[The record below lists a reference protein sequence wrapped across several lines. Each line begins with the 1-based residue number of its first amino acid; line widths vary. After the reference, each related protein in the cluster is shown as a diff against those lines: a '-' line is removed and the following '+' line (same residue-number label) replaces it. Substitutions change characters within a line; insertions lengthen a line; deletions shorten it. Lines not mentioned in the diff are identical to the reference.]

1 MRSQT
6 EPHEGLT
13 RLEMSHTPAPSP
25 QHPAP
30 SPQHPPPRPPAVEV
44 AGVTKAYGRASV
56 LRDLDLKLE
65 WGEVLTVLGPN
76 GSGKTTLV
84 KILAGLARPDAGSVK
99 VASLDLSRMGQHIR
113 GSMGVVTHEP
123 LLYDDLTAYENLRF
137 VTRMFR
143 LDDADDRI
151 ATVAKRMGVAAR
163 LRQRVGT
170 LSHGLRKR
178 FTIARALLHDPA
190 VLVMDEPESGLD
202 IEAQSL
208 LDAIIRE
215 RAGSG
220 RAVLM
225 TTHSLDRAL
234 AVGDRLAI
242 LSGGGIVHDGPL
254 ESGADVGSLKDVYAE
269 STRGV
274 R

>member
-1 MRSQT
+1 M
-6 EPHEGLT
+6 
-13 RLEMSHTPAPSP
+13 
-25 QHPAP
+25 
-30 SPQHPPPRPPAVEV
+30 
-44 AGVTKAYGRASV
+44 

-84 KILAGLARPDAGSVK
+84 KVLAGLARPDAGAVR
-99 VASLDLSRMGQHIR
+99 VAGLDLSRMGQHIR
-113 GSMGVVTHEP
+113 RSMGVVTHEP

-137 VTRMFR
+137 VARMFR
-143 LDDADDRI
+143 LDGADDRI
-151 ATVAKRMGVAAR
+151 ASVAERMGVVAR

-215 RAGSG
+215 RTGSG
-220 RAVLM
+220 GSVLM
-225 TTHSLDRAL
+225 TTHNLDRAL
-234 AVGDRLAI
+234 AVGERLAI
-242 LSGGGIVHDGPL
+242 LSGGRIVHDGPVDA
-254 ESGADVGSLKDVYAE
+254 GADVGAVKDIYAG
-269 STRGV
+269 STRGA